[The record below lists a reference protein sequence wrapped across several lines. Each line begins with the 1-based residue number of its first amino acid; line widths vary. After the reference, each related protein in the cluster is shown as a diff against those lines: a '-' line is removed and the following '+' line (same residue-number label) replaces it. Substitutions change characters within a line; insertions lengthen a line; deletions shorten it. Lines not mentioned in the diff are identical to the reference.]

1 MRSTNRRWMMAVGLL
16 ATLALIG
23 AIASGCDLDE
33 ESKPDPADKT
43 SEEGAGQ
50 PGTPGEIIKAD
61 AASFD
66 EVVLKSDVPVL
77 LDFYADWCGPCRQLH
92 PTLEEIAEDYAGR
105 VKVVRVDVD
114 DNGALA
120 SQYNVRG
127 IPALFV
133 FKGGQVVDQT
143 VGMQPKADLERMLKK
158 HLG

>member
-1 MRSTNRRWMMAVGLL
+1 MTVVGLL
-16 ATLALIG
+16 AILALIG
-23 AIASGCDLDE
+23 VMAAGCDEDE
-33 ESKPDPADKT
+33 GKPDPADKT

-50 PGTPGEIIKAD
+50 PSAAGEIIKAD
-61 AASFD
+61 AATFD
-66 EVVLKSDVPVL
+66 AVVLKSDVPVL

-92 PTLEEIAEDYAGR
+92 PALEDIAAEYAGR
-105 VKVVRVDVD
+105 AKVVQVDVD
-114 DNGALA
+114 ENGALA
-120 SQYNVRG
+120 SQYKVRG